1 MLSQKL
7 VRSLTTRS
15 ASSPWMRFLNS
26 SCSNGS
32 NAAGSSIAA
41 TEKLKDDKVLSS
53 QPSAASSTT
62 STSRSFSLGAQSS
75 EWIPDVKM
83 DTDMVHGGVIPDD
96 KTGAIL
102 TPVYMSTTFVQESVD
117 KYLEKGFSYSRTN
130 NPTVKMLE
138 EKVAKIENG
147 YDSICVS
154 TGMAA
159 TASCINAF
167 MNTGDHCVITNCSY
181 GGTNRICREQFVPL
195 GMEFSFVDFTDP
207 KTVEAAIQPNTKL
220 IFSESPTNPTLTLAD
235 LDAISDISK
244 RHGLLHVCDSTFATP
259 YVCRPLDHGCDLTI
273 QSLTKYYDGLNIGTG
288 GALIAKTPE
297 LYDRIKLI
305 QNMHG
310 NIMSPMTAFLMLQT
324 MKTMGLRIRQQSSSA
339 MKIATF
345 LEGHPKVSKV
355 VYPGLASHPQKELAD
370 KQHRDNLHGGMLWFD
385 VIGDPIKLMD
395 KIKRPWTLCENLG
408 ATESIITACAVMTHA
423 NMVREDR
430 LKVGI
435 TDGFIRIS
443 VGIEDSEDLIRGLD
457 DALGQ
462 L

>member
-1 MLSQKL
+1 MLAKKL
-7 VRSLTTRS
+7 ARSLNVRS
-15 ASSPWMRFLNS
+15 ASSPWMRYLNS
-26 SCSNGS
+26 ICSNGS
-32 NAAGSSIAA
+32 NSGSSIGGKQHRVAA
-41 TEKLKDDKVLSS
+41 AAALRPFSAKSS
-53 QPSAASSTT
+53 N
-62 STSRSFSLGAQSS
+62 
-75 EWIPDVKM
+75 WIPNCSL
-83 DTDMVHGGVIPDD
+83 DTDIVHGGVVPDD

-117 KYLEKGFSYSRTN
+117 KYLTKGYSYSRTN

-195 GMEFSFVDFTDP
+195 GMQFSFVDFTDP
-207 KTVEAAIQPNTKL
+207 KNVEDAIRPNTKL

-235 LDAISDISK
+235 RSAISEIAK
-244 RHGLLHVCDSTFATP
+244 RHGILHVCDSTFATP

-288 GALIAKTPE
+288 GALVAKTPE
-297 LYDRIKLI
+297 LHARIKLI

-324 MKTMGLRIRQQSSSA
+324 MKTMGLRIRRQSESA

-345 LEGHPKVSKV
+345 LEGHPKVSRV

-370 KQHRDNLHGGMLWFD
+370 RQHRDGLHGGMLWFD

-395 KIKRPWTLCENLG
+395 TIKRPWTLCENLG
-408 ATESIITACAVMTHA
+408 AAESIITACAVMTHA
-423 NMVREDR
+423 NMIREDR

-443 VGIEDSEDLIRGLD
+443 VGIEDPEDLIRGLN
-457 DALGQ
+457 DALGG